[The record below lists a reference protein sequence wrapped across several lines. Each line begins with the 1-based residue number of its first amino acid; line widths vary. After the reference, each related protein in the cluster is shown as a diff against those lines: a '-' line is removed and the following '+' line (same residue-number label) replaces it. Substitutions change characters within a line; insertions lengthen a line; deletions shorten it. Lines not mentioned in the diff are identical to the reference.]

1 MYRESRVMNR
11 RIVQLILVA
20 LVLSASA
27 CSMFRQH
34 PQSASATGAPDADVV
49 ERDLSQPYERAQ

>member
-1 MYRESRVMNR
+1 MNR

-27 CSMFRQH
+27 CSMFRKH
-34 PQSASATGAPDADVV
+34 PQSATGAPDADVV

>member
-1 MYRESRVMNR
+1 MNR

-34 PQSASATGAPDADVV
+34 PQSASASGAPDADVV